1 MTELP
6 LSIKAAAAAL
16 RDGQITSVD
25 LTAGMLDRIEH
36 LNPRLGAFIAVTGET
51 AMEAAR
57 QADVDL
63 ARGLDKGPLQG
74 IPLGVKDIIATDNAP
89 TTAQSLVLDP
99 TWGDRGDAPVVAR
112 LRSAGAVIIGK
123 TTTMEFA
130 TGMPDPDKPFP
141 VPRNP
146 WNTDHWPGG
155 SSSGTGSGV
164 AAGLFSGGLGTDT
177 DGSIRIPAAFC
188 GISGLK
194 QTFGRVP
201 KSGCVPLGYSL
212 DHIGPMARSA
222 RDCALMLQVI
232 AGYDASD
239 PTCKNVPV
247 PDYLAALL
255 GDVAGMKLAIE
266 REHHTRAP
274 GVLPEAVEAF
284 ERAVAVLEG
293 AGASTLEVSIP
304 HYDQITFAGR
314 VNSRAEAAAYHMVD
328 LRDRWTDYGV
338 HTRAAIGQGV
348 MYSASDVVQAQRVR
362 QYGKAV
368 IRELMRP
375 FDVLVT
381 LSTGIGAPPVDGLN
395 AEFFTKWPSFTSIWN
410 AMGLPALCIP
420 MGFTNDGLPLS
431 LQIVGKPFD
440 EATVLR
446 VGDAFQRLTD
456 WHLQVPPLA
465 QRAER
470 TAETAGVR

>member
-177 DGSIRIPAAFC
+177 GGSIRIPAAFC

-465 QRAER
+465 QCAER

>member
-16 RDGQITSVD
+16 RGGQITSVD

-177 DGSIRIPAAFC
+177 GGSIRIPAAFC

>member
-177 DGSIRIPAAFC
+177 GGSIRIPAAFC

>member
-74 IPLGVKDIIATDNAP
+74 IPLGVKEIIATDNAP

-177 DGSIRIPAAFC
+177 GGSIRIPAAFC

>member
-1 MTELP
+1 
-6 LSIKAAAAAL
+6 
-16 RDGQITSVD
+16 
-25 LTAGMLDRIEH
+25 
-36 LNPRLGAFIAVTGET
+36 
-51 AMEAAR
+51 
-57 QADVDL
+57 
-63 ARGLDKGPLQG
+63 
-74 IPLGVKDIIATDNAP
+74 
-89 TTAQSLVLDP
+89 
-99 TWGDRGDAPVVAR
+99 
-112 LRSAGAVIIGK
+112 
-123 TTTMEFA
+123 
-130 TGMPDPDKPFP
+130 

-177 DGSIRIPAAFC
+177 GGSIRIPAAFC

-266 REHHTRAP
+266 REHHTRGP